1 MTFLQRLRDR
11 GTEQPWPHDEES
23 SAATNPVMRMTA
35 KAVPIAETELRTPVV
50 VTGRVTSVRV
60 QPRAGVPTL
69 DATIDDDTGRLV
81 VTFLGRRHIGGIE
94 PGRRIVV
101 EGVIGTSRGRAQML
115 NPIYRLL

>member
-1 MTFLQRLRDR
+1 MTFLQRWRDR
-11 GTEQPWPHDEES
+11 SVEQAWPHDEDS
-23 SAATNPVMRMTA
+23 SAATNPVLRMTA
-35 KAVPIAETELRTPVV
+35 RAVPIAETELRTPVV

-69 DATIDDDTGRLV
+69 DATIVDDTGQLV

-94 PGRRIVV
+94 PGRKLVV
-101 EGVIGTSRGRAQML
+101 EGVIGEARGKAQML